1 MQEYKCFCRIIIES
15 VFNPNLSRVEKG
27 YNINSLKGGNRMD
40 WQILLYIAAIVAAVG
55 FLILC
60 VALAMTLNSLKNTLK
75 EVSGTVAGLENQL
88 QGVTLETTNLL
99 HKTNELAEDIQ
110 VKTEKLNGVVDAVK
124 GVGNSVTDL
133 NASVRRIT
141 MSIASQAEQ
150 NEEKIA
156 QVVQWSNVA
165 MGIRDKWKARKVYS
179 TREAQT
185 YQPVP
190 GQKQLPHNDQI

>member
-1 MQEYKCFCRIIIES
+1 
-15 VFNPNLSRVEKG
+15 
-27 YNINSLKGGNRMD
+27 
-40 WQILLYIAAIVAAVG
+40 
-55 FLILC
+55 
-60 VALAMTLNSLKNTLK
+60 MTLNSLKNTLK

-99 HKTNELAEDIQ
+99 HKTNALAEDIQ
-110 VKTEKLNGVVDAVK
+110 VKTEKLNGVVDAVQ

-165 MGIRDKWKARKVYS
+165 MGIRDKWKERKAYS
-179 TREAQT
+179 TQQTET

-190 GQKQLPHNDQI
+190 GQKQLPHNDQY

>member
-1 MQEYKCFCRIIIES
+1 MEWE
-15 VFNPNLSRVEKG
+15 
-27 YNINSLKGGNRMD
+27 
-40 WQILLYIAAIVAAVG
+40 ILLYIAAIVAAIG

-75 EVSGTVAGLENQL
+75 EVSGTVSGLESQL

-110 VKTEKLNGVVDAVK
+110 VKSEKMNTVVDAVK

-133 NASVRRIT
+133 NASIRRIT
-141 MSIASQAEQ
+141 STVSSQVED

-156 QVVQWSNVA
+156 QVVQWSNVV
-165 MGIRDKWKARKVYS
+165 MGIRDKWKERKIYEARAASSY
-179 TREAQT
+179 E
-185 YQPVP
+185 PIP
-190 GQKQLPHNDQI
+190 GQKKLPHNDQF